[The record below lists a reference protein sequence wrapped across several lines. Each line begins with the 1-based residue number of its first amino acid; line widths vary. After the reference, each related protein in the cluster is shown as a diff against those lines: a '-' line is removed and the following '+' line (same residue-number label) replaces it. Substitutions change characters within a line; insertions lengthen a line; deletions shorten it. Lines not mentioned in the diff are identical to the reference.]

1 MPILDPINLY
11 DFESISKSILPHN
24 VWDYIS
30 SGCQDGIAL
39 KRNRLMLDSILLR
52 PRFLRDV
59 GKRNLST
66 TILGEPIKSP
76 VMIAPA
82 SRQTLAHPDGEIA
95 TARAAA
101 TAGTIMALS
110 TSSAKSI
117 EEVAQAA
124 PGPLWFQLF
133 HCGKEE
139 TESLIRRAEDSGYKA
154 ICLTVDTPIPS
165 DKEADIR
172 NNWRTPPEAYPGNF
186 MHKTTPP
193 TPGNLDSG
201 ISEGHHHRPPTVPLT
216 FEQLPW
222 LKSLT
227 RLPIV
232 IKGIRTAEDAELCV
246 KYDIDGIIVSNHGG
260 RQIDCT
266 LSSIETLPEI
276 VTAVNGKAE
285 IYFDSGVRRGSDVL
299 KALAI
304 GAKGVFIGRPIFW
317 GLAVNGQA
325 GVEKVLDILYRE
337 LDLVLAYCGFTTVD
351 QIDDAILHLP
361 LEMDYS
367 RIPYIEEIRGLADLH
382 AKGLISRQEFD
393 SKKDSLLGTENQ

>member
-1 MPILDPINLY
+1 MEPINLY
-11 DFESISKSILPHN
+11 DFESRAKSTVPHN

-30 SGCQDGIAL
+30 SGSQDGIAL
-39 KRNRLMLDSILLR
+39 KRNRSMLESIFLR

-59 GKRNLST
+59 RKRNLST
-66 TILGEPIKSP
+66 TILGETIKCP

-82 SRQTLAHPDGEIA
+82 SRQIMVHPDGEIA

-101 TAGTIMALS
+101 ASGTIMGLS
-110 TSSAKSI
+110 TSSTKSI

-124 PGPLWFQLF
+124 SGPLWFQLF

-139 TESLIRRAEDSGYKA
+139 TTSLVRRAEDSGYKA

-165 DKEADIR
+165 DKEMDIR
-172 NNWRTPPEAYPGNF
+172 NNWRTPAEAYPGNF
-186 MHKTTPP
+186 LYKITSKTPS
-193 TPGNLDSG
+193 NLDPG
-201 ISEGHHHRPPTVPLT
+201 ISEGHHMRPPTIPLT

-232 IKGIRTAEDAELCV
+232 IKGIRTAEDAALCV
-246 KYDIDGIIVSNHGG
+246 KYDIDGIVVSNHGG

-266 LSSIETLPEI
+266 LSSIETLPEV
-276 VTAVNGKAE
+276 VTAVDGKAE
-285 IYFDSGVRRGSDVL
+285 IYFDSGIRRGSDVL
-299 KALAI
+299 KALAL

-337 LDLVLAYCGFTTVD
+337 LDLVMAYCGFTSVD

-361 LEMDYS
+361 LEMEDS

-382 AKGLISRQEFD
+382 AKGLISRNEFD
-393 SKKDSLLGTENQ
+393 SKRESLLGIEKQ